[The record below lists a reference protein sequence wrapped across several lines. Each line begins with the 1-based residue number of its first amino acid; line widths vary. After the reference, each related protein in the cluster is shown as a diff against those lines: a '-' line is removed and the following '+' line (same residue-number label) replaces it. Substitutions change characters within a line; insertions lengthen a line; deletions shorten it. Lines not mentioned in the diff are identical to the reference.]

1 MARAQFAQYGMNN
14 VPDEYLD
21 GYAEDMLKQKENV
34 DSLVDRAIDR
44 KLIDVLKNVV
54 KLNVKSVTLEE
65 FNKIAAE

>member
-1 MARAQFAQYGMNN
+1 
-14 VPDEYLD
+14 
-21 GYAEDMLKQKENV
+21 MLKQKENV

-54 KLNVKSVTLEE
+54 KLNVKTVTLEE